1 MTGGEDGEV
10 EDEDLVLVGVS
21 VAGVD
26 GEEGGGEV
34 DAVVEDEGEGSAPS
48 ALASGAGSAPAACSS
63 ATASKRT
70 TYCPVSVKSSR
81 AKPAKLL

>member
-1 MTGGEDGEV
+1 
-10 EDEDLVLVGVS
+10 
-21 VAGVD
+21 
-26 GEEGGGEV
+26 
-34 DAVVEDEGEGSAPS
+34 VVEDEEGEEEAEGRAPS

-63 ATASKRT
+63 ATASNRT